1 MTQRLPRILNYHAIA
16 SLEEDPNKVSTSP
29 ERFES
34 HMLTLRRTNLQGVSV
49 HELLRARSAG
59 KSKGLIG
66 ITFDDGYKDF
76 LQTALPILDKYGFS
90 ATLFVVADM
99 LGKENDWVHW
109 YRPRPKLKLLEAADL
124 RVIAERGVEIGSHG
138 MSHPK
143 LPELDRES
151 LEREVSDSRQ
161 LLGEVLGE
169 DVEGFAYPY
178 GILDETSI
186 RAVRGAGYAYACAV
200 NTRVENSAY
209 DLPRIPVS
217 EADDALRFAAKLQ
230 IHPHYRVVKKFYLRA
245 LGKVEKV

>member
-1 MTQRLPRILNYHAIA
+1 MNYRWPRILNYHAIVR
-16 SLEEDPNKVSTSP
+16 LEDDPNKASTSP

-34 HMLTLRRTNLQGVSV
+34 HMRTLKRQNMRGVSV
-49 HELLRARSAG
+49 RELLRAWSAG
-59 KSKGLIG
+59 KSKGLVG

-76 LQTALPILDKYGFS
+76 LQTALPILEKYGFS

-109 YRPRPKLKLLEAADL
+109 YHPQPKLKLLESADL
-124 RVIAERGVEIGSHG
+124 RVIVERGVEIGSHG
-138 MSHPK
+138 MSHPE

-151 LEREVSDSRQ
+151 LEREVSDSRR

-169 DVEGFAYPY
+169 AVEGFAYPY

-209 DLPRIPVS
+209 DLPRIPIS
-217 EADDALRFAAKLQ
+217 EADDSLRFAAKLR
-230 IHPHYRVVKKFYLRA
+230 IHSHYRVVKKFYLHT

>member
-1 MTQRLPRILNYHAIA
+1 MNYRWPRILNYHAIMR
-16 SLEEDPNKVSTSP
+16 LEDDPNKASTSP

-34 HMLTLRRTNLQGVSV
+34 HMLTLRRRNMRGVSV
-49 HELLRARSAG
+49 RELLRAWSAG
-59 KSKGLIG
+59 KSKGLVG

-76 LQTALPILDKYGFS
+76 LQTALPILEKYGFS

-109 YRPRPKLKLLEAADL
+109 YHPQPKLKLLESADL
-124 RVIAERGVEIGSHG
+124 RVIVERGVEIGSHG
-138 MSHPK
+138 MSHPE

-151 LEREVSDSRQ
+151 LEREVSDSRR

-169 DVEGFAYPY
+169 AVEGFAYPY

-217 EADDALRFAAKLQ
+217 EADNSLRFAAKLR
-230 IHPHYRVVKKFYLRA
+230 IHPHYRVFKKFYLHT